1 MAYYSR
7 KILLVKQNYNI
18 INKEL
23 LAIMAALKKWYI
35 YIKRAVETTVYIN
48 YKNLLLFIIIKELNR

>member
-7 KILLVKQNYNI
+7 KILLVEQNYDI

-23 LAIMAALKKWYI
+23 LIIVAALKKWYI
-35 YIKRAVETTVYIN
+35 YIEGVIKIIIYID
-48 YKNLLLFIIIKELNR
+48 YRNLLLFIIIKEFNR